1 MAVHDFVVVGASFAG
16 LGAAHYLVKH
26 TISKLE
32 TINPGQKYKVTL
44 ISTTDQF
51 FYKIASPRTIASPD
65 KIPVSKLFYP
75 LADYFKAYPADRF
88 ELVVGTATGVN
99 EQEKTVTVKR
109 KDGATTAVHYNSL
122 ICATGSKSKSPLWT
136 LQDDPQQSIDEF
148 KVFHEKLPNAETI
161 LIVGGGPAGAE
172 TAGA

>member
-1 MAVHDFVVVGASFAG
+1 MAVHDFIVVGASFAG

-26 TISKLE
+26 TIPKLE
-32 TINPGQKYKVTL
+32 SINPGQKYKVTL
-44 ISTTDQF
+44 ISTTDTF

-75 LADYFKAYPADRF
+75 LAGYFKAYPADRF
-88 ELVVGTATGVN
+88 ELVVGTATSVN
-99 EQEKTVTVKR
+99 EQAKTVTVKR
-109 KDGATTAVHYNSL
+109 SDGATTAVSYGSL

-136 LQDDPQQSIDEF
+136 MQDDPQQTIDEF
-148 KVFHEKLPNAETI
+148 KVFHDKLPKAETI
-161 LIVGGGPAGAE
+161 LIVGGGPAGVE

>member
-122 ICATGSKSKSPLWT
+122 ICATGSKSKSPLWS
-136 LQDDPQQSIDEF
+136 LQDDPQESIDEF
-148 KVFHEKLPNAETI
+148 KVFHEKLPEAETI
-161 LIVGGGPAGAE
+161 LVVGGGPAGAE